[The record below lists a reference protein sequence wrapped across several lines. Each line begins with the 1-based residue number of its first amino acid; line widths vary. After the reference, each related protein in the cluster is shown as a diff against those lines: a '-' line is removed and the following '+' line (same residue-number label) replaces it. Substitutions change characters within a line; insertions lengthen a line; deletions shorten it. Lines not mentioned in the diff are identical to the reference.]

1 MNRTTIINYLI
12 SRCKAK
18 SYLEIGVW
26 NGNNFDNVVCE
37 KRVGVDPAPEQL
49 KNTELCRVMTSD
61 EFFAQNIETFDVIFI
76 DGLHHADQVYK
87 DLVNAAKCLS
97 PNGYIVCHDMNPLTK
112 AAQEIPYS
120 GSGAWNGDC
129 WKALVEFRKEYNYKY
144 DLNVVNV
151 DHGCGIL
158 SHKTRIGA
166 IELFDAPKEL
176 TYEYLEKNRA
186 TCLNLIEFYEWAK
199 AVSFSEMMNA
209 YVGDPSSEYNNYILA
224 LWYDNIG
231 QTASAISYYIRAAE
245 RSDIPSYQYECLIR
259 AALCFQKQGTRGL
272 SVRGLLQRAM
282 SIMPKRPEAY
292 FLLARYHE
300 RESTVE
306 SWVNCYTYAAM
317 ALEVCDFNC
326 GNLRTWVEYP
336 GYFGML
342 FEKAVSAWWVGLCED
357 SKNMFVEL
365 YQNHPLDETHKN
377 AVINN
382 LKFMKANIPG
392 L

>member
-12 SRCKAK
+12 SKCKAK

-26 NGNNFDNVVCE
+26 NGHNFDNIVCE

-49 KNTELCRVMTSD
+49 KNPELCRVMTSD
-61 EFFAQNIETFDVIFI
+61 EFFTRNTETFDVIFI
-76 DGLHHADQVYK
+76 DGLHHADQVFK
-87 DLVNAAKCLS
+87 DLVNATKCLN
-97 PNGYIVCHDMNPLTK
+97 PDGYIVCHDMNPQSK

-120 GSGAWNGDC
+120 GSGAWNGDG
-129 WKALVEFRKEYNYKY
+129 WKALMEFRKQRDYKY
-144 DLNVVNV
+144 NVNVVDV
-151 DHGCGIL
+151 DHGCGII
-158 SHKTRIGA
+158 SHKNRIET
-166 IELFDAPKEL
+166 IELFNVPEEL
-176 TYEYLEKNRA
+176 TYENLEKNRA
-186 TCLNLIEFYEWAK
+186 KWLNLIEFHEWAK
-199 AVSFSEMMNA
+199 SVSFSEMMNA
-209 YVGDPSSEYNNYILA
+209 YIGDPSNEYNNYILA

-231 QTASAISYYIRAAE
+231 QTASAISYYIRSAE
-245 RSDIPSYQYECLIR
+245 RSDIPLYQYECLIR

-272 SVRGLLQRAM
+272 SVRGLLQRAI

-300 RESTVE
+300 KESTVE

-317 ALEVCDFNC
+317 ALEICDFNC

-336 GYFGML
+336 GYYGML
-342 FEKAVSAWWVGLCED
+342 FEKAVSGWWVGLCED
-357 SKNMFVEL
+357 SKNMFIEL
-365 YQNHPLDETHKN
+365 YQNHPLDETHKS